1 MALCRCASSGS
12 KLFSHAPYEIVE
24 RVGFST
30 GRSMAV
36 EIMLETRR
44 DILAKKFRGRSDFA

>member
-12 KLFSHAPYEIVE
+12 KFFSHAPYEIVE
-24 RVGFST
+24 RVGSST

-36 EIMLETRR
+36 EITLGTRR
-44 DILAKKFRGRSDFA
+44 EILAKKFRGCSDFA